1 MIKPQHKAPNERWAR
16 KIIYKDVIR
25 RNNAIPEAGTTIQQ
39 SRSQYDPNLDENLL
53 NKLNK
58 KLDLNH
64 GAKWSLRFAHNRKNQ
79 VEESES
85 NASDK
90 KKVGKRFKP
99 RPIQVMPSLRKTYE
113 KHKLARQEE

>member
-1 MIKPQHKAPNERWAR
+1 MLGLKHVNTSISSAQEKQDPVIKPQHKAPNERWAR

-58 KLDLNH
+58 KLDLNQ
-64 GAKWSLRFAHNRKNQ
+64 GVKWSLRFR
-79 VEESES
+79 
-85 NASDK
+85 
-90 KKVGKRFKP
+90 
-99 RPIQVMPSLRKTYE
+99 
-113 KHKLARQEE
+113 